1 MSGAEPSEVT
11 EDAADEVVSVRQ
23 RPTEITLVGWAGVIG
38 GLAQLAY
45 VVPPL
50 LGAGTLGA
58 AVSFESAQGGT
69 LFGVAVS
76 LVMAALAL
84 IAFGV
89 ATLRG
94 SRRAWRIGLI
104 VLAFNVAWYAMAL
117 ISVQMVP
124 AAAGLVASLALAA
137 RLCAADVRRGFG
149 IEGDLKDALSSWV

>member
-1 MSGAEPSEVT
+1 MSDAEPVEVT
-11 EDAADEVVSVRQ
+11 DVATDDGATVRQ
-23 RPTEITLVGWAGVIG
+23 RPTEVTIAGWAGVIG

-69 LFGVAVS
+69 LFGIAVS
-76 LVMAALAL
+76 LVLAALAL

-117 ISVQMVP
+117 ISVQMLP

-149 IEGDLKDALSSWV
+149 IEGGLKEALSSWV